1 MEKNWPLELSLK
13 IYEVHIILKLE
24 FLNKVKNHL
33 EPLYSFRIHSKIGFL
48 FLIFFL
54 FFSCKS
60 LVFDEVRGA
69 DFGNSSNGAK
79 KDLEIPDSSSC
90 KPVLKQTQ
98 WYFLFGS
105 FPINR
110 VNSSEILPDLNQN
123 YRVTIKTSWMDG
135 ALSILLGIAASITRK
150 TIEVESCNGRNNSS
164 IQNLPTQIERTEGKL
179 ENSKWKEEFLKQN
192 EKQWKDEF
200 QERFF
205 SEKEEEV
212 DSLWKKEMR
221 NSKNLSILFLKSGEI
236 VKGKVTRID
245 GDGVKLFIRGQEKTF
260 KRTDVLKVRF
270 QD

>member
-1 MEKNWPLELSLK
+1 M
-13 IYEVHIILKLE
+13 
-24 FLNKVKNHL
+24 NKVENHL
-33 EPLYSFRIHSKIGFL
+33 ESLSSFRIHSKIGFL

-60 LVFDEVRGA
+60 LVFDEVRGG
-69 DFGNSSNGAK
+69 DFSKSLDGVK
-79 KDLEIPDSSSC
+79 KDVEIIDSSSC

-135 ALSILLGIAASITRK
+135 ALSIILGIAASITRK
-150 TIEVESCNGRNNSS
+150 TIEVESCSRRENSS
-164 IQNLPTQIERTEGKL
+164 IQNLPVQVERVETKPEH
-179 ENSKWKEEFLKQN
+179 SKWKEEFVKEN

-205 SEKEEEV
+205 SEKGEEV

-236 VKGKVTRID
+236 IKGKVTRID
-245 GDGVKLFIRGQEKTF
+245 GEGVKLFFKGQEKTF